1 VTTSWSADP
10 PGARTARLACRG
22 CARALW
28 PSVGANGVWEDADG
42 RVVCFVGGRTGHAIG
57 SSPHQVPHLP
67 MPAGLRGGPES

>member
-22 CARALW
+22 CTRALW
-28 PSVGANGVWEDADG
+28 PADGAKGQWEDADG

-57 SSPHQVPHLP
+57 SSPHQVLHQP